1 MARINILDTETSN
14 KIAAGEVVERPSS
27 VVKELIENSID
38 SGSKNITIEIEDGG
52 QKSIKVLDDGHGIHP
67 EDIEKAFMPHATSK
81 IYSIEDIYT
90 ISTMGFRGEAL
101 ASIAA
106 VSNTVLKSRIDEFEY
121 GKEISI
127 NGGVIDFIRDT
138 GCNVGTS
145 IEVKNLFFNVPAR
158 KKFLKSSSRETAY
171 ISDIINR
178 LALANSSVSFK
189 LINNG
194 KKALNTY
201 GTGKL
206 SDAIRSVYGKS
217 ISDNII
223 SFEKHSDIASVYGYI
238 GNSDISRGSR
248 NNQSVFVNKRYIKSK
263 LITAAVENAFKSFL
277 TINKYPFFIVFL
289 DIFPEFIDVNVHP
302 TKSEIK
308 FRDDREIFKLTFD
321 AVHEALRNS
330 LRSSFDIP
338 PDEENKL
345 KDEEIYSDKRESS
358 TVQLPIDLNSFNQSN
373 YKNEDYG
380 NNKNYDC
387 NSQGLSDFKEVL
399 KETGY
404 NKTDFNYDNI
414 NKNEKLQREE
424 AVNIYDNKRDDADNS
439 DISTKIASQ
448 ENQCIDKTISEEKIA
463 KFPPLT
469 IIGQFRNTYIIA
481 EASDN
486 LYLIDQHAAHEKVLF
501 EKYKRS
507 IKENNVISQI
517 LITPSVIELT
527 PEDYDYYLENCD
539 LFKKSGFDVESFGE
553 NTVSIREV
561 PLILGKPDIKNLFMD
576 ILDNLKNMGS
586 GEAWEIKYSSI
597 AKLACKS
604 AVKANDSLSNIEM
617 KALIEDLR
625 FIEDPFTCPHGRPT
639 IVKFTLNELEKK
651 FKRIQ

>member
-1 MARINILDTETSN
+1 MGRINILDIETSN

-27 VVKELIENSID
+27 VVKELVENSID
-38 SGSKNITIEIEDGG
+38 SGAKNITIEIEDGG
-52 QKSIKVLDDGHGIHP
+52 QKSIKILDDGHGIHP

-81 IYSIEDIYT
+81 IHSIEDIYS

-106 VSNTVLKSRIDEFEY
+106 VSNTILRSRTGDFEY
-121 GKEISI
+121 GREVSISGGNIESI
-127 NGGVIDFIRDT
+127 NDAA
-138 GCNVGTS
+138 CNVGTS
-145 IEVKNLFFNVPAR
+145 IEVKDLFFNVPAR

-178 LALANSSVSFK
+178 LALANSNVSFK
-189 LINNG
+189 LLNNG
-194 KKALNTY
+194 KKVLNTY

-206 SDAIRSVYGKS
+206 IDAVRFVYGKS

-223 SFEKHSDIASVYGYI
+223 SFEKHSDIVSVYGYV
-238 GNSDISRGSR
+238 GNSEISRGSR
-248 NNQSVFVNKRYIKSK
+248 NNQSIFVNKRYVKSK

-277 TINKYPFFIVFL
+277 TVNKYPFFVVFL

-308 FRDDREIFKLTFD
+308 FREDRGIFKLTFD
-321 AVHEALRNS
+321 AVHEALRDS
-330 LRSSFDIP
+330 LKSSFDIP
-338 PDEENKL
+338 F
-345 KDEEIYSDKRESS
+345 DEEIKEKNEEVNYDKDKN
-358 TVQLPIDLNSFNQSN
+358 TTIQLPIDLNSFNENN
-373 YKNEDYG
+373 YKNVDYG
-380 NNKNYDC
+380 NNRSYDC
-387 NSQGLSDFKEVL
+387 NFKDTSDFKDVL
-399 KETGY
+399 KELES
-404 NKTDFNYDNI
+404 NKINFNYDTTS
-414 NKNEKLQREE
+414 KNETLRKEE
-424 AVNIYDNKRDDADNS
+424 LINVCKDKVIELNDKEISSQITSKENLHVNEV
-439 DISTKIASQ
+439 IA
-448 ENQCIDKTISEEKIA
+448 EEKIP

-469 IIGQFRNTYIIA
+469 VIGQFRSTYIIA
-481 EASDN
+481 EALDN

-507 IKENNVISQI
+507 IQENNVISQI

-527 PEDYDYYLENCD
+527 PEEYDYYLENHE
-539 LFKKSGFDVESFGE
+539 LFKKFGFAVEGFGE

-576 ILDNLKNMGS
+576 MLDNLKNMGS
-586 GEAWEIKYSSI
+586 GEAWEIKYNAI

-617 KALIEDLR
+617 KTLIEDLR